1 MKYINLILLAAAPVI
16 AGLLTMIFGN
26 TAMWIYVATH
36 LFYILAGLSLEET
49 KRHDR
54 REA

>member
-1 MKYINLILLAAAPVI
+1 MRYINLILLAAAPVI

-36 LFYILAGLSLEET
+36 LFYVFAGLSLEET

>member
-1 MKYINLILLAAAPVI
+1 MRYINLILLAVSPVI
-16 AGLLTMIFGN
+16 AGLLTTIFGN

-36 LFYILAGLSLEET
+36 LFYILAGLTLEEN

-54 REA
+54 R